1 MVGVR
6 HPVGE
11 DLQPVEVRAPGGFRF
26 YFDVE
31 ASVHDPDT
39 QTVLSQLEKE
49 DFFTFLGAY
58 SEVF

>member
-1 MVGVR
+1 MTGVQTCAL
-6 HPVGE
+6 PI
-11 DLQPVEVRAPGGFRF
+11 F

-31 ASVHDPDT
+31 ASVLSPDT

-49 DFFTFLGAY
+49 PFFTFLGAY